1 MTVLHYLAYGSNLHP
16 LRLEARIP
24 ARLLGAVRLRHWRL
38 RFHKV
43 GADGS
48 GKCDLV
54 AEPGACAYGAVYAIE
69 AGHKPRLDAVEGE
82 GYATRELEVELDGR
96 RLAAFAYVARPGWID
111 PGAVPH
117 RWYRQ
122 LVLWG
127 ALHHRFPARY
137 VEAIAGIPA
146 RQDAALSRRR
156 RHQALLARMR
166 ALYLH
171 RD

>member
-1 MTVLHYLAYGSNLHP
+1 VTVLHYLAYGSNLHP

-24 ARLLGAVRLRHWRL
+24 ARLLGTVRLHHWRL
-38 RFHKV
+38 AFHKA

-54 AEPGACAYGAVYAIE
+54 AATGACAFGAVYAIE
-69 AGHKPRLDAVEGE
+69 AWHKPRLDAIEGE
-82 GYATRELEVELDGR
+82 GYAVRELEVELDGR

-111 PGAVPH
+111 PGARPH

-137 VEAIAGIPA
+137 VEAIAGMPA
-146 RQDAALSRRR
+146 MHDGKLPRRR

-166 ALYLH
+166 AFHLH
-171 RD
+171 AD